1 MACMTLVNSPKS
13 ITIETLKEAK
23 QQKARLFVYI
33 PRLAYDYEVA
43 PSWHHSWIPS
53 HRFAFGGAKLTF
65 RLSSLRDAVLED
77 FFLLERDDSKEEQ
90 NKKGQLMR

>member
-23 QQKARLFVYI
+23 QQKWLFVYI

-65 RLSSLRDAVLED
+65 RLSSLRGSFGG